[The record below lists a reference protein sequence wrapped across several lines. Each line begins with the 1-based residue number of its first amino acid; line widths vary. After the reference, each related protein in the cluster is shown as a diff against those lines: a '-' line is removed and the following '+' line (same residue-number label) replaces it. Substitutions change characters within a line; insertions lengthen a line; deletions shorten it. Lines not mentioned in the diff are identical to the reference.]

1 MEIRPV
7 LASDLSACAEVFFA
21 AEDELYERRGLPHLP
36 RNKEALERLFDHI
49 VDTDPQRVWLAERG
63 GTVMAFGMASQR
75 DRFWFLSFL
84 FVLPQAQGQGLG
96 RRLLQRCLPAEG
108 TTDVLGVCVEAIQPV
123 STGLYATFGL
133 VPRVPIYT
141 LIGTLRH
148 DLGPLPDG
156 LEVVGFDDLAAGHG
170 GHEAL
175 VSSVGRL
182 DGSVLGYARPADHR
196 ALRQWKRTG
205 FMLRRGDEAVGY
217 GYASE
222 AGRVGPVVVGDAS
235 HLLPLVGE
243 LTRRVQAVDAWQ
255 ILVPG
260 TADEAMVGLLR
271 AGLRYDGPPALFC
284 ATTSGPDLERYLPGT
299 FALL

>member
-7 LASDLSACAEVFFA
+7 LPSDLSTCAEVFFA
-21 AEDELYERRGLPHLP
+21 AEDELYDRRGLLHLP
-36 RNKEALERLFDHI
+36 RNLEALERLFGHI
-49 VDTDPQRVWLAERG
+49 VATDPQRVWLAEQG
-63 GTVMAFGMASQR
+63 GTVTAFAMASQR

-96 RRLLQRCLPAEG
+96 RRLMHRCLPAEG
-108 TTDVLGVCVEAIQPV
+108 TADVLGVCVEAIQPV

-148 DLGPLPDG
+148 DLRPLPSG
-156 LEVVGFDDLAAGHG
+156 LDVVSFDDLAAGG

-175 VSSVGRL
+175 VSTVGRL
-182 DGSVLGYARPADHR
+182 DGSVLGYTRSADHR
-196 ALRQWKRTG
+196 AFRQWKRSG
-205 FMLRRGDEAVGY
+205 FMLRRGDEALGY
-217 GYASE
+217 GSASG
-222 AGRVGPVVVGDAS
+222 AGRVGPVVVDDAS

-243 LTRRVQAVDAWQ
+243 LTKRVQAVDAWQ

-260 TADEAMVGLLR
+260 TADETMVGLLR

-284 ATTSGPDLERYLPGT
+284 ATHRGPDLERYLPGT